1 MAGLAPALAARVYVT
16 KALWLL
22 RATDEFVARVH
33 DADLRSKFAVDRPS
47 GTAGPDFAT
56 AFETPACRRCKLLR
70 S

>member
-47 GTAGPDFAT
+47 GTVGPDFAT